1 MLEILRKK
9 IREHMNSYADEVAG
23 GAAADFAKYREMVG
37 VISGLALAEREL
49 VDLIERERRDDFE
62 D

>member
-1 MLEILRKK
+1 MLELLRKK
-9 IREHMNSYADEVAG
+9 IREHMNSYADEIAG
-23 GAAADFAKYREMVG
+23 GAAQSFDKYREMVG

-49 VDLIERERRDDFE
+49 VDLIEREVRDDFE